1 MQRLWP
7 SHASAPDGLKPPP
20 VTSSFDGKMTNRTL
34 DFGQIREIAH
44 KGVRR
49 SAAFLGLGV
58 NASRDPEFKKYQ
70 LSDLTIFRVI
80 PEGISDADVSHLKE
94 EFEKWVVVN
103 GLRELVE
110 SFAIF
115 LDRIHTAC
123 LLMATSKNA
132 IRDKDANTYGIAFE
146 RKGVEQKLSV
156 MRNRFGVGTEK
167 ETYLASI
174 NQARNCITHRN
185 GRVGLEDAGE
195 DNVFRLNWW
204 ALDLYVETPTG
215 ETHLL
220 TPPYPKEG
228 IFLKG
233 GGIVMMKITDRVR
246 EYSLGQYVR
255 LSPNDLSE
263 ICLLFQLSTDEV
275 VKSAIEYAE
284 GIGIEVR
291 KTQDSVEQEAP
302 ADS

>member
-1 MQRLWP
+1 MIVQDLT
-7 SHASAPDGLKPPP
+7 PDDPLR
-20 VTSSFDGKMTNRTL
+20 KMNNRTL
-34 DFGQIREIAH
+34 DFDQIWKIGQ

-58 NASRDPEFKKYQ
+58 NAARDPGFMKYQ
-70 LSDLTIFRVI
+70 LSELTTFRVI
-80 PEGISDADVSHLKE
+80 PDNISEANISHLKE
-94 EFEKWVVVN
+94 EFEKWVIVN

-132 IRDKDANTYGIAFE
+132 IRTEDANTYGVAFE
-146 RKGVEQKLSV
+146 RKGIEQKLSI
-156 MRNRFGVGTEK
+156 MRNRFGVRTEK

-174 NQARNCITHRN
+174 NRARNCITHRN
-185 GRVGLEDAGE
+185 GRVGKEDVSE
-195 DNVFRLNWW
+195 DNVFRLKWW
-204 ALDLYVETPTG
+204 ALNIYVETPTG
-215 ETHLL
+215 ETHSL

-228 IFLKG
+228 IFLKDG
-233 GGIVMMKITDRVR
+233 GTVMIDVTDRVL
-246 EYSLGQYVR
+246 EHQLGQYVR

-263 ICLLFQLSTDEV
+263 ICLLFQLSTDEML
-275 VKSAIEYAE
+275 KSTIEYAE

-291 KTQDSVEQEAP
+291 ITQDSVEQDAP